1 MKITKAALKRI
12 IKEEISKAIKEE
24 LSWDPSASMG
34 ALDADFPAGVDAIP
48 DKQVFMKQVYDIVT
62 QEQPNVD
69 PATVGHY
76 AIEAWNDSFK
86 RAVRGG
92 RRRPPTIEEIAATV
106 LSGLEVPSEESI
118 RDMLTRHGRHTP
130 EEIEAFLDSRRDSF
144 EKHGEPWST
153 PGISHPK

>member
-12 IKEEISKAIKEE
+12 IKEEISKAVKEE

-34 ALDADFPAGVDAIP
+34 DLDADFPTGVDAIP
-48 DKQVFMKQVYDIVT
+48 DKQQFMKQVYGLVA
-62 QEQPNVD
+62 QENPNVD

-76 AIEAWNDSFK
+76 ATQAWNDAFEG
-86 RAVRGG
+86 AVRGG
-92 RRRPPTIEEIAATV
+92 RRRPPTVEEIAATV

-118 RDMLTRHGRHTP
+118 RDMLSRLGDSP

>member
-12 IKEEISKAIKEE
+12 IKEEISKAVKEE
-24 LSWDPSASMG
+24 LSWDPSASMD
-34 ALDADFPAGVDAIP
+34 ALDAPFPAGVDAIP
-48 DKQVFMKQVYDIVT
+48 DEQQFMKQVYGIVA
-62 QEQPNVD
+62 QENPNVD

-76 AIEAWNDSFK
+76 ATQAWNDAFE
-86 RAVRGG
+86 RAVSGG
-92 RRRPPTIEEIAATV
+92 RRRPPTVEEIAATV

-118 RDMLTRHGRHTP
+118 RDMLSRHGRHTP
-130 EEIEAFLDSRRDSF
+130 EEIEAFLDRRRDSF